1 MGDEYE
7 PYQWQV
13 GDPSDWGDSVG
24 VPDIAYMGYINNGD
38 DDDNDPPWRGNR
50 NVSPSENLRKQ
61 AWDLREQERF
71 SEALVMI
78 NRAIE
83 LDGSNYNYYNVK
95 AIILED
101 LRRYDEALRNYDTAL
116 RMRNSQTVKNNKA
129 RLLESMAIYERYRES
144 NFNRALDLINEA
156 LKITND
162 ETDRPNFLRR
172 KADILNLLGKK
183 VDYKICIYLA
193 NGMYD
198 KVDETEMQT
207 KIIEESTD
215 TLICIAGR
223 NFYAHQKIPLTAGVK
238 VDLVREPT
246 NEHDPDAIRVEVD
259 GNTVGY
265 VANSSYTLID
275 RAKSATDIK
284 SIVKENQ
291 RAEILFVYLDEYTVA
306 RLI

>member
-24 VPDIAYMGYINNGD
+24 VPDIPYMGYINNGD
-38 DDDNDPPWRGNR
+38 DDDNDPPRGGNR
-50 NVSPSENLRKQ
+50 NASPSENLRKQ

-101 LRRYDEALRNYDTAL
+101 LRRYDEALTNYDTAL

-156 LKITND
+156 LKISDD

-183 VDYKICIYLA
+183 VESQICIYLA

-198 KVDETEMQT
+198 KVDETERQT
-207 KIIEESTD
+207 KVIEESTD

-223 NFYAHQKIPLTAGVK
+223 NFYSQKTPLTAGVK

-246 NEHDPDAIRVEVD
+246 NEYDPDAIRVEID

-284 SIVKENQ
+284 NIVKEDQ
-291 RAEILFVYLDEYTVA
+291 KAEILFVYIDEYTIA
-306 RLI
+306 KLI

>member
-24 VPDIAYMGYINNGD
+24 VPDIPYMGYINNGD
-38 DDDNDPPWRGNR
+38 DDDNDPPWEGNR
-50 NVSPSENLRKQ
+50 NLSPSENLRRQ

-83 LDGSNYNYYNVK
+83 LDGSNYNYYNVR

-101 LRRYDEALRNYDTAL
+101 LRRYDEALTNYDIAL

-144 NFNRALDLINEA
+144 NFNTALDLINEA
-156 LKITND
+156 LKISDD

-183 VDYKICIYLA
+183 VESMICIYLA

-198 KVDETEMQT
+198 KVDETERQT
-207 KIIEESTD
+207 KVIEESTD

-223 NFYAHQKIPLTAGVK
+223 NFYSQKIPLTAGVK

-246 NEHDPDAIRVEVD
+246 NEYDPDAIRVEVD

-284 SIVKENQ
+284 NIVKEDQ
-291 RAEILFVYLDEYTVA
+291 KAEILFVYIDEYTIA
-306 RLI
+306 KLI

>member
-24 VPDIAYMGYINNGD
+24 VPDIPYMGYINNGD
-38 DDDNDPPWRGNR
+38 DDDNDPPWNGGSNT
-50 NVSPSENLRKQ
+50 SHAEILKKQ
-61 AWDLREQERF
+61 AWDLREQGRF

-101 LRRYDEALRNYDTAL
+101 LRRFDEALTNYDIAL
-116 RMRNSQTVKNNKA
+116 GMRNSRTVINNKA
-129 RLLESMAIYERYRES
+129 RLLESMAVHERYKEG

-172 KADILNLLGKK
+172 KADIQNLLGKK
-183 VDYKICIYLA
+183 VESRICIYLA

-198 KVDETEMQT
+198 KVDETERQT

>member
-38 DDDNDPPWRGNR
+38 DDDNDPPWRGNG

-129 RLLESMAIYERYRES
+129 RLLESMAIYERYKES

-183 VDYKICIYLA
+183 VESQICIYLA
-193 NGMYD
+193 NGMYG
-198 KVDETEMQT
+198 KVDETERQT
-207 KIIEESTD
+207 KVIEESTD

-223 NFYAHQKIPLTAGVK
+223 NFYSQKTPLTAGVK

-246 NEHDPDAIRVEVD
+246 NEYDPDAIRVEID

-284 SIVKENQ
+284 NIVKEDQ
-291 RAEILFVYLDEYTVA
+291 KAEILFVYIDEYTIA
-306 RLI
+306 KLI

>member
-24 VPDIAYMGYINNGD
+24 VPDIPYMGYINNGD
-38 DDDNDPPWRGNR
+38 DDDNDPPWRGSTNA
-50 NVSPSENLRKQ
+50 SPSENLRRQ
-61 AWDLREQERF
+61 AWDLREQGRF

-101 LRRYDEALRNYDTAL
+101 LRRFDEALTNYDIAL
-116 RMRNSQTVKNNKA
+116 GMRNSRTVINNKA
-129 RLLESMAIYERYRES
+129 CLLESMAVYERYRD
-144 NFNRALDLINEA
+144 NLNRALDLINEA

-183 VDYKICIYLA
+183 VESRICIYLA

-198 KVDETEMQT
+198 KVDETERQT
-207 KIIEESTD
+207 KVIEESTD

-223 NFYAHQKIPLTAGVK
+223 NFYAHQKIPLTTGVK

-284 SIVKENQ
+284 NIVKENQ